1 MSFFAH
7 KGFFRFYPVDDP
19 IRPWRFDDGTEN
31 GWKASAAWVDIEPD
45 IRIFLNTDKRMV
57 WLYGDGAVN
66 VTEAS
71 CCCPNGYAFI
81 ATPYDIDEPRDPDE
95 WNARFCGTSAANY
108 AADWLTSIGVA
119 DMNFVRGLCNRQR
132 VAVFAVTQRA
142 RDWAS
147 NTLTAS
153 GNFGSVFV
161 YFANEQETT
170 TLKELAQGGR
180 LQVAEAFV

>member
-1 MSFFAH
+1 MRGIDRCNVS
-7 KGFFRFYPVDDP
+7 R
-19 IRPWRFDDGTEN
+19 R
-31 GWKASAAWVDIEPD
+31 
-45 IRIFLNTDKRMV
+45 
-57 WLYGDGAVN
+57 GAV
-66 VTEAS
+66 S
-71 CCCPNGYAFI
+71 KI
-81 ATPYDIDEPRDPDE
+81 
-95 WNARFCGTSAANY
+95 
-108 AADWLTSIGVA
+108 A